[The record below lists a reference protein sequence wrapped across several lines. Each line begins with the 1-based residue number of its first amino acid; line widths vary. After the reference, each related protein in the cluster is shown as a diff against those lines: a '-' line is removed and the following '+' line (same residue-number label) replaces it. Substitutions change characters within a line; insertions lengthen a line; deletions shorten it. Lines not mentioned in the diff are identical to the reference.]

1 MSQARY
7 GLPRWVDDRLR
18 GSHFLHRALNK
29 VFPDHWSFM
38 LGEIAMY
45 SFAILVA
52 TGIFLTFFYSPSVN
66 EVVYRGPYE
75 PLRGVE
81 MSEAY
86 ASVLRLSFEV
96 RAGLVMRQIHHW
108 AALVFV
114 AAIVAHLCRVFF
126 TGAFRRP
133 REINWIIGVT
143 LLVLAIY
150 NGFSGYSLPDDL
162 LSGTGLRIAYSIAE
176 SIPFVGT
183 WIAFLAFG
191 GEFPAHDILRRLMIT
206 HVLIVPAILAGLLG
220 LHLAIVWRQKHTQFP
235 GPGKTSTNVVGS
247 RLWPTYTAKS
257 VGLLFGLAAVFG
269 LMGGLLQINPV
280 WLYGPYD
287 PATVASP
294 AQPDWYLGWLEGA
307 LRLFPPWEIRI
318 FGHVIANPFFP
329 AVLLP
334 GLTFLVL
341 YAWPWIERRITGDRA
356 EHHLL
361 QRPRDNPMRTGVGVA
376 ALTFYAI
383 LFLAGSN
390 DIIADLFAFPVNAVT
405 WVMRIA
411 VLVLPVVAG
420 FLAYRFMWGLRRTE
434 AESFMEVP
442 LRELVARAGPRSPDG
457 RSRREEPVER

>member
-1 MSQARY
+1 MRY
-7 GLPRWVDDRLR
+7 GLPRWLDDRLR

-52 TGIFLTFFYSPSVN
+52 TGTFLAFFYSPSVN

-81 MSEAY
+81 MSEAFR
-86 ASVLRLSFEV
+86 SVLRLSFEV

-108 AALVFV
+108 AALVFL
-114 AAIVAHLCRVFF
+114 AAIVTHLCRVFF

-133 REINWIIGVT
+133 REINWIIGIT
-143 LLVLAIY
+143 LLILAIY

-162 LSGTGLRIAYSIAE
+162 LSGTGLRIAYSIAL
-176 SIPFVGT
+176 SIPFIGT

-191 GEFPAHDILRRLMIT
+191 GEFPAHDILDRLFIT
-206 HVLIVPAILAGLLG
+206 HIFIVPVLLAGLLAV
-220 LHLAIVWRQKHTQFP
+220 HLAIVWRQKHTQFP
-235 GPGKTSTNVVGS
+235 GRGRTRTNVVGS

-257 VGLLFGLAAVFG
+257 VGLLFGLTALLG

-280 WLYGPYD
+280 WIYGPYD

-307 LRLFPPWEIRI
+307 LRLFPPWELRI
-318 FGHVIANPFFP
+318 FGHVIANPFYPTVF
-329 AVLLP
+329 LP

-341 YAWPWIERRITGDRA
+341 YAWPWIERRITGDRD

-361 QRPRDNPMRTGVGVA
+361 DRPRDNPMRTAVGVT

-390 DIIADLFAFPVNAVT
+390 DIVADLFAFPVAGVT

-411 VLVLPVVAG
+411 VLVLPPLAG
-420 FLAYRFMWGLRRTE
+420 FVTYRFMWGLKRTD
-434 AESFMEVP
+434 AESFLEVP
-442 LRELVARAGPRSPDG
+442 FRELVARAGPRSPNG
-457 RSRREEPVER
+457 QVRREERLRR